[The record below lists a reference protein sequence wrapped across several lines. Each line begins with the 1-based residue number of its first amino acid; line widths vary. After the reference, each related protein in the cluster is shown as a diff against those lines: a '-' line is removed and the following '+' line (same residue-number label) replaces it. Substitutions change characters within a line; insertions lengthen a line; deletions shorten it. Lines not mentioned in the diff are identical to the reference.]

1 MMVRFKDTSMT
12 GSSPENGLTA
22 MRERPFRITGS
33 FVERTSF
40 GSDDGFDSSVRITL
54 PAHYPGH
61 RLERGFQSEFKC
73 HNQLVFNI
81 NNFVSRRIDHLPTVA
96 GFGSV
101 ITGIIVRI
109 REGLLPGQPGIFFH
123 RPQGVIVHKL
133 FLFQFGA
140 NSVVNALLRFRRIG
154 GP

>member
-1 MMVRFKDTSMT
+1 MT
-12 GSSPENGLTA
+12 GSSPGNGLTA
-22 MRERPFRITGS
+22 TRGKTFRVSRT
-33 FVERTSF
+33 FVERAAF
-40 GSDDGFDSSVRITL
+40 GSDDGLDTSVLITL

-61 RLERGFQSEFKC
+61 RLERGFQGEFEC

-109 REGLLPGQPGIFFH
+109 REGLLSGQPGIFFH

-133 FLFQFGA
+133 FLLQFGA
-140 NSVVNALLRFRRIG
+140 NGVVNALLRLRRIG